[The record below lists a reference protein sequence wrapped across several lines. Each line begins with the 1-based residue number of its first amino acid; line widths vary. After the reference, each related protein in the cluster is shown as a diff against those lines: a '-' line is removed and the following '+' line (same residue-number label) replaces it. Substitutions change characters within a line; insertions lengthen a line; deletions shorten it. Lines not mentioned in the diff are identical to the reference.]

1 MKVRKINNR
10 SVFHFGLA
18 ALFSMVL
25 VLGAAGCSSE
35 TANNSGSAKAAGTA
49 ASSGAEASAPA
60 ATEPSSTSAASVDL
74 SGVTLRVGQVGW
86 SEWEEGFK
94 AAGLLDTPYKLEFS
108 VFQGGNL
115 ELEAIAADQLDVAA
129 TSEIPPIFAS
139 QAANQGNFKIIA
151 VQRWNTLLQELLI
164 PKGSKIK
171 SVADLKG
178 KKVAY
183 VKNTTSQYF
192 LVKMLEAAGLTWK
205 EIEPVPLTTADG
217 LTALIGGN
225 VDALASYGNS
235 VTAARQN
242 GATTLKDATDI
253 LSGNFPVVVNTGA
266 VDDPAR
272 HAAVADF
279 LERLTRY
286 YDWTRADQDKWAGIT
301 AEKTNQDKADV
312 LTTLQNGEAQRPIS
326 LTTISD
332 EAIAS
337 QQDIADTF
345 TSLGVLEGK
354 VDISGVWSHAFDDE
368 ISQII
373 AGK

>member
-1 MKVRKINNR
+1 MRKINNR